1 MRDVRVVTAQIV
13 NMFPTIPN
21 DIVDNKFTTLK
32 ANLQKILKSMCYAP
46 PEKIYSTYYWNITSN
61 ELSQYITIDDYNN
74 IEWVK
79 EMIDIYQNK
88 TSNNA

>member
-13 NMFPTIPN
+13 NIIPT
-21 DIVDNKFTTLK
+21 DVLDNKFTTLK
-32 ANLQKILKSMCYAP
+32 TNLQKILRNMCCAP
-46 PEKIYSTYYWNITSN
+46 PEKIYSNYYWNITSD
-61 ELSQYITIDDYNN
+61 ELSHYITIDDYNN

>member
-1 MRDVRVVTAQIV
+1 
-13 NMFPTIPN
+13 MFPTIPN

-32 ANLQKILKSMCYAP
+32 ANLQKILKNMCYAP
-46 PEKIYSTYYWNITSN
+46 PEKIYSTYYWNITSV